1 MDESPNKQRAKTG
14 RRKKRFGEKGK
25 KTNQAVPEHS
35 ENITITPFMS
45 YDAGVGIRF
54 VQVIVKMAGG
64 NPDAAVLNL
73 DTELLTSCV
82 NEKENILPH

>member
-64 NPDAAVLNL
+64 NPDAIVHVDIEVDFEADVDVDECN
-73 DTELLTSCV
+73 S
-82 NEKENILPH
+82 NP